1 MARLRRG
8 TYSVEGRGWQVSN
21 PVLDTR
27 SDSECN
33 VVTFIG
39 ETRVSVISLDMKAG
53 NLYFNGKQVYVK
65 EDPALQKLL
74 GDGLEAI
81 RQAAAA
87 QIRDQ
92 REAIEQVKR
101 DLS

>member
-1 MARLRRG
+1 MAILRRG

-53 NLYFNGKQVYVK
+53 NLYFNGKHTGEYTQHK
-65 EDPALQKLL
+65 SRGNNEH
-74 GDGLEAI
+74 I
-81 RQAAAA
+81 H
-87 QIRDQ
+87 
-92 REAIEQVKR
+92 
-101 DLS
+101 